1 MSETIKTNNN
11 SVFSLKN
18 LILLLAIAAVAVYL
32 FAWDY
37 AKSMY
42 LNHVPS
48 ESAEFVQIPNGKS
61 FDEVTEM
68 LVSAGVVT
76 DEQNFRWLAEK
87 MKYAKNPMRA
97 GRFKIKSGWSYKD
110 LVGHLRNGEQ
120 STVKVVLNNERLLED
135 VAGKIS
141 RAVETDS
148 LSFLT
153 YFLNEKRLD
162 SLGLN
167 KNTLMTLFIPDTYN
181 MYWTTTPEQFVARMK
196 KEHDAFWA
204 KNDRLNKAKTLNLSP
219 EQVYSLASIVERET
233 NKKDEKP
240 TIAGVYLNRLRIGMK
255 LQADP
260 TAVFATRDFLTHRVT
275 IAHTLFDSPFNTYMY
290 AGLPPGPI
298 SMASVSSLDAVL
310 NPETHKYLYFC
321 AKADNSATHAFAETL
336 SAHNENAHRFQAWM
350 NARGILK

>member
-1 MSETIKTNNN
+1 MSETTKTTKN

-18 LILLLAIAAVAVYL
+18 SILFFLVAALAIYI

-42 LNHVPS
+42 LNHVS
-48 ESAEFVQIPNGKS
+48 SDSTEFVQIPNGQN
-61 FDEVTEM
+61 FDQVTAM
-68 LVSAGVVT
+68 LVSSGIVT
-76 DEQNFRWLAEK
+76 DEPNFRWLAEK

-97 GRFKIKSGWSYKD
+97 GRFKIESGWSYKQ
-110 LVGHLRNGEQ
+110 LISHLRNGEQ
-120 STVKVVLNNERLLED
+120 ATVKVVLNNERLLED
-135 VAGKIS
+135 VAGKVS
-141 RAVETDS
+141 RSVEADS

-153 YFLNEKRLD
+153 YFMDEKRLD

-181 MYWTTTPEQFVARMK
+181 MYWTTTPAQFVARMK

-233 NKKDEKP
+233 NNKEEKP
-240 TIAGVYLNRLRIGMK
+240 IIAGVYLNRLRIGMK

-275 IAHTLFDSPFNTYMY
+275 LAHTTFDSPFNTYMY

-298 SMASVSSLDAVL
+298 SMASIPSLDAVL
-310 NPETHKYLYFC
+310 NADTHKYLYFC

>member
-1 MSETIKTNNN
+1 MSETTKTTKT

-18 LILLLAIAAVAVYL
+18 SILFFLVAALAIYI

-42 LNHVPS
+42 LNHVS
-48 ESAEFVQIPNGKS
+48 SDSTEFVQIPNGQN
-61 FDEVTEM
+61 FDQVTAM
-68 LVSAGVVT
+68 LVSSGIVT
-76 DEQNFRWLAEK
+76 DEPNFRWLAEK

-97 GRFKIKSGWSYKD
+97 GRFKIESGWSYKQ
-110 LVGHLRNGEQ
+110 LISHLRNGEQ
-120 STVKVVLNNERLLED
+120 ATVKVVLNNERLLED
-135 VAGKIS
+135 VAGKVS
-141 RAVETDS
+141 RSVEADS

-153 YFLNEKRLD
+153 YFMDEKRLD

-181 MYWTTTPEQFVARMK
+181 MYWTTTPAQFVARMK

-233 NKKDEKP
+233 NNKEEKP
-240 TIAGVYLNRLRIGMK
+240 IIAGVYLNRLRIGMK

-275 IAHTLFDSPFNTYMY
+275 LAHTTFDSPFNTYMY

-298 SMASVSSLDAVL
+298 SMASIPSLDAVL
-310 NPETHKYLYFC
+310 NAETHKYLYFC